1 MRVWRC
7 WLQNWDGIVEMEYQW
22 MKIRFGVQKHKTVIV
37 VLLCGFGLMA
47 LIYYG
52 VRGMIPKMPMDEGS
66 FSALLGTLVGG
77 FFSLAGSVGVAKMQQ
92 KAQKEVLRKN
102 TIYKPLYDEL
112 IKNDRML
119 TQESPYPRSI
129 KLNNERLSFEP
140 ALQFCIWTKIKDDSR
155 FLEMPEAISKRMIEL
170 QQLAE
175 DFIEVMR
182 TAVIALDECWKESQ
196 IKFGIE
202 PADYSSMSEWEI
214 AIILETDKES
224 VLKKL
229 KRRLDGLR
237 ENYDVCVVR
246 DFYDTSRKNAQILE
260 VDKIRKL
267 YLKKQKEMIE
277 ILAGYIRYIDSRYE
291 G

>member
-260 VDKIRKL
+260 VDKIRN
-267 YLKKQKEMIE
+267 
-277 ILAGYIRYIDSRYE
+277 YI
-291 G
+291 